1 MHGGA
6 QGAVDALN
14 TLYLLSVATAASM
27 RESCVESTSVYLIQ
41 PFFFQSLYAP
51 RACRIRPFRTT
62 CLVQKKVSGAVGL
75 NDAQ

>member
-41 PFFFQSLYAP
+41 PFFSVPLRTSSLQNTSVP
-51 RACRIRPFRTT
+51 HHVFGSEESFWSRWT
-62 CLVQKKVSGAVGL
+62 K
-75 NDAQ
+75 